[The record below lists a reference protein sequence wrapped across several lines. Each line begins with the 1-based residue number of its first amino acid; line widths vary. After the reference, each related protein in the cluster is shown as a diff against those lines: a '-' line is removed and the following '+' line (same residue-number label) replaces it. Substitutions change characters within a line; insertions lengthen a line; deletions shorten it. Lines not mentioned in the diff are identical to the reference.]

1 MDKTQNWIKIA
12 AGINEINFAGN
23 KIATIKIAGKTICIA
38 RFNDKLKA
46 FSSVCPHAGGDLSAG
61 FFDKNENIICPVHGY
76 RFSTLTGRDT
86 NGEGYFL
93 KIYKIQQT
101 EEGIFIWL

>member
-1 MDKTQNWIKIA
+1 MEKTQKRVKIA
-12 AGINEINFAGN
+12 AGINEINFPKN
-23 KIATIKIAGKTICIA
+23 KIAKIKIADKIICIA
-38 RFNDKLKA
+38 QFNDKLKA
-46 FSSVCPHAGGDLSAG
+46 FSSGCPHAGGDLSTG
-61 FFDKNENIICPVHGY
+61 CFDKNENIICPVHGY

-93 KIYKIQQT
+93 KIYKIEQT